1 MSIEIVPVAQQ
12 GQGAFDGG
20 RIMEHK
26 PIGFPGD
33 GGKGKP
39 VSSLFY
45 WAHAWSDAGGEIAE
59 HPHEG
64 FEIMSYV
71 LKGGLEHW
79 DSKLQG
85 WKPLRTG
92 DVQIIRAGD
101 GISHAEKALAGG
113 GFFQIWFDPNLD
125 AALQRPASYDDY
137 PAAAFPVR
145 AVNGMT
151 AKVIMGDGSPMSME
165 TPGVRIEDQSLA
177 AGSHRLEI
185 GADRIAVATVIEGA
199 LTVGGQPVAKGDSIR
214 IRDEAGVAVV
224 AAAPARWFVV
234 TVPARLPYRTY
245 AQMRRL
251 GD

>member
-1 MSIEIVPVAQQ
+1 MSIEVIPVADQ
-12 GQGAFDGG
+12 GAGAFDGG
-20 RIMEHK
+20 RIREHK

-45 WAHAWSDAGGEIAE
+45 WAHAWSDEGGTIGE

-71 LKGGLEHW
+71 LQGGLEHW
-79 DSKLQG
+79 DSKADA
-85 WKPLRTG
+85 WKPLKTG

-113 GFFQIWFDPNLD
+113 AFFQIWFDPDL
-125 AALQRPASYDDY
+125 AKAMERPASYDDY
-137 PAAAFPVR
+137 PAKVFPVTKT
-145 AVNGMT
+145 GGIT
-151 AKVIMGDGSPMSME
+151 AKIIMGDGAPMTME
-165 TPGVRIEDQSLA
+165 TPGVRIEDQALA
-177 AGSHRLEI
+177 PGEHRLEV
-185 GADRIAVATVIEGA
+185 GADRIAVITVIDGA
-199 LTVGGQPVAKGDSIR
+199 LTVGGQAVVAGDSLR
-214 IRDEAGVAVV
+214 IRDEASVAV
-224 AAAPARWFVV
+224 AAASPARWFVI

-245 AQMRRL
+245 AQMRKL